1 MPFVSLVALAAR
13 PEQVT
18 LTEQPHTRAYAATW
32 WGQGL
37 ETVLVALGQWYATGP
52 DPDTCGGMTPD
63 ATVLAMRTM
72 APPVLADLPPIALHL
87 FDARRS
93 DPPVHR
99 YHLTTVDRTL
109 TIQVGF
115 APQPVATVTA
125 DSTVWSDILFGG
137 LPLTDAERT
146 GGVHVTGDRDAI
158 VRVVGLYLTG
168 QRPTSGYGNL
178 GIATTTGCAD
188 GRRGVHAG

>member
-1 MPFVSLVALAAR
+1 M
-13 PEQVT
+13 
-18 LTEQPHTRAYAATW
+18 
-32 WGQGL
+32 
-37 ETVLVALGQWYATGP
+37 ALGQWYATGP

-63 ATVLAMRTM
+63 AMVLAMRTM

-87 FDARRS
+87 YDARRS

-99 YHLTTVDRTL
+99 YHLTAVDRTL

-115 APQPVATVTA
+115 ARQPVATVTA
-125 DSTVWSDILFGG
+125 DSTVWSVILFGS
-137 LPLTDAERT
+137 LPLADAERT
-146 GGVHVTGDRDAI
+146 GGVHVTGDRDVI

-188 GRRGVHAG
+188 ERRGVHAG